1 MISGISQVRALNQA
15 VISSETALEATET
28 GFEVGTRTAVEV
40 VASQRA
46 TSEARRDYSR
56 ARYAY
61 ILDTL
66 RLKQAA
72 GTLSPEDLNIIN
84 TWLGV

>member
-1 MISGISQVRALNQA
+1 M
-15 VISSETALEATET
+15 
-28 GFEVGTRTAVEV
+28 GTRTAVEV

-46 TSEARRDYSR
+46 TSEAKRNYSR

-61 ILDTL
+61 LLDTL

-72 GTLSPEDLNIIN
+72 GTLSPADLTIIN
-84 TWLGV
+84 TWLTEE